1 MFVLI
6 TLQKTK
12 ILGVELWPVD
22 STESYEAMQNAA
34 KEVELQGYRCEIHKA
49 Y

>member
-22 STESYEAMQNAA
+22 SAESYEEMQDAA